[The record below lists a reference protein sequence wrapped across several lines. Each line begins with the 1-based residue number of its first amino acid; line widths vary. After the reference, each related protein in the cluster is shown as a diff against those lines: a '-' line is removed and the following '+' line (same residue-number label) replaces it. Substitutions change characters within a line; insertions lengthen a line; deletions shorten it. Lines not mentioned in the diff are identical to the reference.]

1 MSSEAT
7 PRVSAPVLPERWE
20 LPGRPEGAPAAVQ
33 DAYRQTQFLLGGDLR
48 LLREGMNLQLQI
60 VRDSSH
66 SRYRTHALAAALMP
80 WSRAFL
86 ALADAATLTL
96 HGSYSSCPSL
106 VRTACECVAAAAQLS
121 AEELPTF
128 EAWLAGAFR
137 PDETHKAVTIGMG
150 QFFAGSTIAA
160 DPRLSVVYRAAS
172 ELARPHLGAA
182 LVLTAVDSS
191 AQRLAVTFADQSFHF
206 GWAQL
211 VLGWLIGVCEAQLRL
226 VGGAGAVFHITED
239 STAAV
244 QAWLARAAAVLDDPA
259 RCRMEPVSHEGE
271 PRWLLVNVRRHPGA
285 APRKLLL

>member
-20 LPGRPEGAPAAVQ
+20 LPGRPEGAPAVVQ

-66 SRYRTHALAAALMP
+66 ARYRTHALAAALMP

-86 ALADAATLTL
+86 ALSDAATLVL
-96 HGSYSSCPSL
+96 HGSYPSCPPL

-128 EAWLAGAFR
+128 EAWLKEAFR
-137 PDETHKAVTIGMG
+137 PDETHKAVAIGMG
-150 QFFAGSTIAA
+150 QFFAGSTLAA

-172 ELARPHLGAA
+172 ELARPHLGAS
-182 LVLTAVDSS
+182 LVLTAVDSN

-211 VLGWLIGVCEAQLRL
+211 VLGWLLGVCEAHLRL
-226 VGGAGAVFHITED
+226 VTGTGTAFHITEET
-239 STAAV
+239 TAAV
-244 QAWLARAAAVLDDPA
+244 QAWIARAGAALDDPA
-259 RCRMEPVSHEGE
+259 RCRMEPVDDAGE
-271 PRWLLVNVRRHPGA
+271 PRWLLVNVRRQPGA

>member
-7 PRVSAPVLPERWE
+7 PRVSAPILPERWD

-60 VRDSSH
+60 VRESSP

-86 ALADAATLTL
+86 ALSDATTLTL
-96 HGSYSSCPSL
+96 HGSYASCPAL

-128 EAWLAGAFR
+128 EAWLAEAFR
-137 PDETHKAVTIGMG
+137 PDEMYKAVAIGMG
-150 QFFAGSTIAA
+150 QFFAGSTLAA

-172 ELARPHLGAA
+172 ELARPHLGAS
-182 LVLTAVDSS
+182 LVLTAVDSN
-191 AQRLAVTFADQSFHF
+191 AQRLALTFADQSFHF

-211 VLGWLIGVCEAQLRL
+211 VLGWLLGVCEVQLRL
-226 VGGAGAVFHITED
+226 VTGAGTVFHLTEE
-239 STAAV
+239 AAAAAA
-244 QAWLARAAAVLDDPA
+244 AWTARAAATLDDPA
-259 RCRMEPVSHEGE
+259 RCRMEPVDDTGG
-271 PRWLLVNVRRHPGA
+271 PRWLLVNVRRQPGA